1 MQNIPA
7 GRAVQSHHC
16 TRGKQGE
23 IDYQLV
29 HNGCESA
36 KKDSQPGSAQPQCIC
51 CTTEAGPDEEFCP
64 VGN

>member
-7 GRAVQSHHC
+7 GRAEQCHHC

-23 IDYQLV
+23 IDYQLQK
-29 HNGCESA
+29 GCEST
-36 KKDSQPGSAQPQCIC
+36 KKYSQPGSAQPAALLRQ
-51 CTTEAGPDEEFCP
+51 AGIRPDEEFCP